1 MQISNTFNSISG
13 RMFGSKK
20 IQKVRNQGDIIFKSR
35 FLKNLTTLERAE
47 FLQYCHRRKYNKN
60 EYIYYQ
66 DDPGTG
72 MYFIEE
78 GKVELI
84 VETDTDQAKE
94 KQRRVIEAPESFGA
108 LSIGYELRRISS
120 AKCLTDCILMGFF
133 KPDFE
138 TLKKRHPM
146 IAVKFMETLAMI
158 AMKQLELVTDE
169 LQKVTEPGHAFSLQ
183 FGTYF
188 NQNQENDESV

>member
-1 MQISNTFNSISG
+1 
-13 RMFGSKK
+13 MFGSKK
-20 IQKVRNQGDIIFKSR
+20 IDKIKNQSDLIFNSK
-35 FLKNLTTLERAE
+35 FLNSLSSLERSE
-47 FLQYCHRRKYNKN
+47 FLQYCHRRKYKEN

-66 DDPGTG
+66 NDPGTG

-84 VETDTDQAKE
+84 VEPDPGTSGD
-94 KQRRVIEAPESFGA
+94 KQSCIINAPESFGA
-108 LSIGYELRRISS
+108 LSIGYELRRMSS

-138 TLKKRHPM
+138 TLKKRHPS

-158 AMKQLELVTDE
+158 AMKQLEVVTKE
-169 LQKVTEPGHAFSLQ
+169 LKQVSTAEHAFSLQ
-183 FGTYF
+183 FETYL
-188 NQNQENDESV
+188 NQEDESI